1 MFAELDMDKTKKSL
15 LMISSFRKSQLESQ
29 NSLWSNKSFP
39 GVDSMIMKKVK
50 TNVAS
55 GFTGE
60 TFCIKFGETEEYKS
74 AVIDN

>member
-15 LMISSFRKSQLESQ
+15 LMISSYRKSQLESY
-29 NSLWSNKSFP
+29 NSWSNKSFP
-39 GVDSMIMKKVK
+39 GMDSMIMKKVK

>member
-15 LMISSFRKSQLESQ
+15 LMISSYRKSQLESQ
-29 NSLWSNKSFP
+29 NSWSNKSFP

>member
-15 LMISSFRKSQLESQ
+15 LMISSYRKSQLESY
-29 NSLWSNKSFP
+29 NSWSNKSFP